1 MLIRLFQEGK
11 VVFRT
16 PSLARLFL
24 LTAGLT
30 ACLTACQSTASPSKV
45 TSSAPISS
53 PQTSV
58 KASTSES
65 TVTPN
70 GGLIS
75 SNQLNNM
82 DIFLN
87 QLATKA
93 NIPIDLLKDAYK
105 DIKPQATARKLVSPP
120 PSTAKKNWTAHR
132 KLIIDP
138 IRISA
143 GEKFWRENQA
153 FLEKIERETGV
164 PIEIIVGIIGIETM
178 YGSNMGNFQVQDVLA
193 TLAFDYPPAAN
204 KAAREA
210 MFTQQLE
217 DLTVY
222 CWEQSGG
229 SPSSVNRVGFKNC
242 LKQSSSFAGAIG
254 MPQFMPTSIRKY
266 AKDGNGDGIIDLRR
280 NKEDAIASVANFMLA
295 HGWQVNQPIFLEIPN
310 NENALKAAKNLAD
323 GSPDPKHSL
332 NFLKEQGILSQWPKP
347 LQGEHLAL
355 IVDLPTNEK
364 DGNSFVEY
372 VVGLKNFEVI
382 TLYNRSFFYA
392 KVVTDFGYT
401 VGQRVRPT
409 LALANSTSSENK
421 STSSKASSTS
431 KSETS
436 SKKSS
441 KTEKSNSKKKA
452 KKA

>member
-11 VVFRT
+11 VVLKT
-16 PSLARLFL
+16 PSLAGLFL
-24 LTAGLT
+24 LTIGLT
-30 ACLTACQSTASPSKV
+30 TCLTACQSTAYPSKIT
-45 TSSAPISS
+45 TSATVSPVQTPTKAPNSGPTAIA
-53 PQTSV
+53 SV
-58 KASTSES
+58 GST
-65 TVTPN
+65 
-70 GGLIS
+70 G

-87 QLATKA
+87 QLAVKA
-93 NIPIDLLKDAYK
+93 NIPTDLLKDAFK
-105 DIKPQATARKLVSPP
+105 DIKPQSTARKLVSPP
-120 PSTAKKNWTAHR
+120 PSSAKKNWTAHR

-138 IRISA
+138 VRISA

-153 FLEKIERETGV
+153 FLEKTERETGV
-164 PIEIIVGIIGIETM
+164 PIEVIVGIIGIETM
-178 YGSNMGNFQVQDVLA
+178 YGSNMGNFPVQDVLA

-229 SPSSVNRVGFKNC
+229 SAGKENRVGFKNC

-295 HGWQVNQPIFLEIPN
+295 HGWQVNQPVFLEIPN
-310 NENALKAAKNLAD
+310 NENALKAARNLAD
-323 GSPDPKHSL
+323 GNPDPKHSL

-392 KVVTDFGYT
+392 KVVADFGYT

-409 LALANSTSSENK
+409 LASVNSTSSENK
-421 STSSKASSTS
+421 STSNKANAS

-436 SKKSS
+436 TKKST
-441 KTEKSNSKKKA
+441 KTEKTSSKKKA